1 MAEVD
6 VAKVVVRRMRTTLD
20 WYAVSYGAN
29 GEKIA
34 WTEGYKDKRDA
45 EAAALT
51 IAAGAEIYTED

>member
-1 MAEVD
+1 MADVD
-6 VAKVVVRRMRTTLD
+6 VAKVVVRRTAGGE

-51 IAAGAEIYTED
+51 IAAGATITCEE